1 MASINNLSCLKFCHQ
16 CFQISFIQIRILLT
30 EWRTSS
36 WSNSDAIASSRGTSR
51 PTRKRWRPSP
61 ASTFASSASSSAK
74 AATACSATSRNAIC
88 VTRPESRST
97 GRTTFRFSKSTEG
110 RTRFG
115 FGRKLPRFN
124 EEAIFK
130 LSYKRQQITDSKV
143 FAWLAFNARGKFG
156 CLTAHLAIGKSI

>member
-16 CFQISFIQIRILLT
+16 FFQTSFIMNRILLT

-97 GRTTFRFSKSTEG
+97 GRTTF
-110 RTRFG
+110 G
-115 FGRKLPRFN
+115 FGRKLPCFN